1 MRATLRQQLPKLMWW
16 LVIIEIGVILLAA
29 VWATSHL
36 MNMDEHFV
44 LAGSEYEYLTSSAF
58 TVSEAWHDYGY
69 IPMWQPYFWN
79 GEPLIEWGFS
89 TVLNPFSTIP
99 AILFGAIN
107 GLKISLVIHVIIG
120 GIGGWV
126 LGRMLGLGALGR
138 VLLGVLMVGRGSP
151 VGLIGGGYFQ
161 LAVSQSFMPY
171 ALAAAVGIFRFPERR
186 YPIVLMGAAFALI
199 WWVGNIYYVMPT
211 ALIVL
216 VFVLVYAFTIERD
229 EQKRL
234 RIVIDRHVLVRFAV
248 AVGFSFALS
257 AAVVLPTLLQSH
269 LTKGHEPM
277 LLGEWEA
284 WQRDLYRVTEQ
295 YFNGSRELYDL
306 GLAPDLPYYFY
317 AYTIPAWFA
326 ALIFLVIPP
335 IRRLHRESFENSR
348 RFWITALILIVF
360 FTLWAA
366 SLNPLVTWL
375 STTVVPILGRWRFVG
390 RMLAIGSLLLAT
402 LAAMRADGLWRAFVI
417 ERTAFELPLLRR
429 LKSVPAAVAP
439 IMGALVIVM
448 GVGAVDVLG
457 TTWKS
462 FADLA
467 VFQANTGDECIR
479 SIRELNP
486 DSEISILFGF
496 YVDAYAHL
504 QHRARLNFVG
514 NGIYPLGQES
524 TLFPGNL
531 ADPRRA
537 QFGMAFA
544 SDEHLF
550 MQEIGYRSLE
560 GSYLLPEGIPCGYVN
575 PNALPYAFALPLNDL
590 RDYGSQGEPPFE
602 LPVDA
607 VTPITPLSRIYDNVW
622 LSVTAQPDQE
632 LVVAAHETTYTGW
645 QVEIDGQR
653 AQLES
658 VGGIVGVIVPPGSGE
673 RVIHFYYRPAL
684 LVFSMWLTLIAAV
697 VGAGYL
703 LHLEYMFL
711 PKARREA
718 LKTQQERI
726 REPAQVEWRTV
737 RARTAAFIKKM
748 GEAIPEPQEV
758 EASVARLMSKQRSAA
773 DATPTPD
780 AVGVAEPDGGSESQ
794 PDEAVNGAEVS
805 SEAESET
812 VSADASVETSA
823 QTPVEET
830 FSSTDDAPPRER
842 IALRQRVG
850 AVLAVLA
857 VLLFIWTA
865 HEFRPGYIEGPP
877 YTTPV
882 IIMIAGALMLGAA
895 IFVSGKRE
903 PITMPQDVTITP
915 SKINWRWTLL
925 GIALLLLDAEI
936 SGKLLKI
943 EFLLVVSTHIQYAI
957 WMAGLGFLAY
967 GMAGAPRL
975 RIPRYDARHVAAL
988 ALILVLAFAL
998 RAFGLGDTVWQSI
1011 DEIHWMNGVQM
1022 IKWERDA
1029 YNLFIS
1035 PSGFQGITAVYTYW
1049 NAGTVALFGTNWVG
1063 LRMVNAVIGA
1073 FTVLAMYGL
1082 GRALFDRRMAL
1093 IAALVLATFPPH
1105 IHFSRISMAH
1115 ITDGFVGVA
1124 LIMFVVRGMRWG
1136 HRSDWVLAGITLG
1149 LSQYFFESGRLLF
1162 PVLAV
1167 AWFFGMILFTPK
1179 ARQHVRGMVI
1189 VLVVAAIL
1197 AVPVYY
1203 TIVVRGDTGFA
1214 RMGHSSSVNVDWV
1227 PLFRDGIQEGD
1238 LEQAASWALTP
1249 FLFYVHGRENPD
1261 FWGGPYSL
1269 LHPVIVPLFLLGL
1282 FYCVWRL
1289 RSPTNMLPLYVIA
1302 TGLGSS
1308 LMTEKWGSPRF
1319 IIVMPIMALLI
1330 AIGIRYGLAL
1340 MIPGETFKKA
1350 RQSLA
1355 SMNEWRIPITAGRAL
1370 MGLVIAVVIFHPIY
1384 YFGEH
1389 LSVFNARLLSSRPYP
1404 DMYDAVERSMAYDAA
1419 TTQVY
1424 IISTFRADF
1433 NVARGMHDYFVWVEH
1448 PYPLETIAASEFTQ
1462 EFIAELP
1469 RDRDYLFM
1477 VEPGLNEVIADLVM
1491 AFPTLYPPE
1500 PSERDLPPN
1509 KQFWAYYAPM
1519 NVSR

>member
-1 MRATLRQQLPKLMWW
+1 MRATLRQQLPKLTWW
-16 LVIIEIGVILLAA
+16 LVIIEIGIILFAA

-36 MNMDEHFV
+36 TNMDEHFV
-44 LAGSEYEYLTSSAF
+44 LAGSEYEYLTSSAY
-58 TVSEAWHDYGY
+58 TVSQAWHDYGY
-69 IPMWQPYFWN
+69 IPLWQPYFWN
-79 GEPLIEWGFS
+79 GEPLVEWGFS

-99 AILFGAIN
+99 SILFGAIN

-120 GIGGWV
+120 GVGGWV
-126 LGRMLGLGALGR
+126 LGRMLGLGSPGR
-138 VLLGVLMVGRGSP
+138 LLLGVLMVAKGSP
-151 VGLIGGGYFQ
+151 AGLLSGGYFQ
-161 LAVSQSFMPY
+161 LAVSQAFMPY
-171 ALAAAVGIFRFPERR
+171 ALAAAVGIFRFPEKR

-229 EQKRL
+229 EQKRV
-234 RIVIDRHVLVRFAV
+234 RIVIDRHVLLRFAV
-248 AVGFSFALS
+248 AVGFSFVLS

-277 LLGEWEA
+277 LLAEWES
-284 WQRDLYRVTEQ
+284 WHRDLYRVTEQ

-326 ALIFLVIPP
+326 ALIFIVIPP
-335 IRRLHRESFENSR
+335 IRRLHRESFEDSR

-366 SLNPLVTWL
+366 SLNPLITWL
-375 STTVVPILGRWRFVG
+375 STTIAPILGRWRFVG
-390 RMLAIGSLLLAT
+390 RMLAIGSLLIAT

-417 ERTAFELPLLRR
+417 ERTAYDLPVLRR
-429 LKSVPAAVAP
+429 LKSLPSAVTP

-448 GVGAVDVLG
+448 GVGAADVLG

-462 FADLA
+462 FTELA
-467 VFQANTGDECIR
+467 GFQVNTGDECIR

-486 DSEISILFGF
+486 NSEISILFGF

-504 QHRARLNFVG
+504 QERARLNFVG

-531 ADPRRA
+531 AEPQAA
-537 QFGMAFA
+537 QFGMAFTPP
-544 SDEHLF
+544 ERVY
-550 MQEIGYRSLE
+550 MQEIGYQPLQ
-560 GSYLLPEGIPCGYVN
+560 GSYLVPEGIPCGYVN
-575 PNALPYAFALPLNDL
+575 PNALPYAFTLPLNDL
-590 RDYGSQGEPPFE
+590 RAYGSQGEPPYA
-602 LPVDA
+602 LPVEV
-607 VTPITPLSRIYDNVW
+607 VTPLAPLSRVYDNIW

-632 LVVAAHETTYTGW
+632 LVVVAHETTYTGW

-703 LHLEYMFL
+703 LNLEYMFL

-718 LKTQQERI
+718 LKAQQERI
-726 REPAQVEWRTV
+726 GVPAQVDWRAI

-758 EASVARLMSKQRSAA
+758 EASVARLVSKRSM
-773 DATPTPD
+773 PPSD
-780 AVGVAEPDGGSESQ
+780 AVTA
-794 PDEAVNGAEVS
+794 
-805 SEAESET
+805 AESET
-812 VSADASVETSA
+812 EHETELVEVTHEAAPETVSAETPAVMPVEQEKVVSADV
-823 QTPVEET
+823 
-830 FSSTDDAPPRER
+830 PPRER
-842 IALRQRVG
+842 ITLRQRVG
-850 AVLAVLA
+850 ALLAVVA
-857 VLLFIWTA
+857 VLLFIWA
-865 HEFRPGYIEGPP
+865 AVEFRPGYIEGPP

-882 IIMIAGALMLGAA
+882 VIMIAGALMLGAA
-895 IFVSGKRE
+895 IFVSAKRE
-903 PITMPQDVTITP
+903 PIAMPQDVTITP
-915 SKINWRWTLL
+915 SKIDWRWTLL
-925 GIALLLLDAEI
+925 GFALLLLDAEI

-943 EFLLVVSTHIQYAI
+943 EFLLVVSIHIQYAL
-957 WMAGLGFLAY
+957 WMAGLGFFAY

-975 RIPRYDARHVAAL
+975 RIPRYDPRHVAAL
-988 ALILVLAFAL
+988 ALILILAFAL

-1022 IKWERDA
+1022 IKWEHDA
-1029 YNLFIS
+1029 YNLFVS
-1035 PSGFQGITAVYTYW
+1035 PSGFQGITGVYTYW

-1063 LRMVNAVIGA
+1063 LRMVNAIIGA

-1136 HRSDWVLAGITLG
+1136 RRSDWVLAGVTLG

-1179 ARQHVRGMVI
+1179 ARQHVRGMAL
-1189 VLVVAAIL
+1189 VLIVAAVL

-1238 LEQAASWALTP
+1238 LGQAANWALTP

-1269 LHPVIVPLFLLGL
+1269 LHPAIVPLFLLGV

-1289 RSPTNMLPLYVIA
+1289 RSPTNVLPLYVIA

-1340 MIPGETFKKA
+1340 MIPGETFKKVKQ
-1350 RQSLA
+1350 RLA
-1355 SMNEWRIPITAGRAL
+1355 SPNEWRIPITAGRAL
-1370 MGLVIAVVIFHPIY
+1370 MGLVIAVVIFHPY
-1384 YFGEH
+1384 YYYGEH
-1389 LSVFNARLLSSRPYP
+1389 LRVFNARLLSSRAYP
-1404 DMYDAVERSMAYDAA
+1404 DMYDAVERSLAYDAA

-1424 IISTFRADF
+1424 LISTFRADF
-1433 NVARGMHDYFVWVEH
+1433 NVARGMHDFFVWDEH
-1448 PYPLETIAASEFTQ
+1448 PYVLETISASEFTQ
-1462 EFIAELP
+1462 EFIAALP
-1469 RDRDYLFM
+1469 RDRNYLFM
-1477 VEPGLNEVIADLVM
+1477 IEPGLNRVVADLVA
-1491 AFPTLYPPE
+1491 AFPTMYPPE

-1519 NVSR
+1519 EGAR